1 MPKVKVYN
9 IKAEACGTMTLKDE
23 VFGVEYKEALIHDV
37 VVAYLANQRQG
48 NKSTLTRTEVRGH
61 HKKPWAQKHTG
72 RARHGDTKA
81 PQFTGGGVVF
91 APKPRDFS
99 LKVNAKAK
107 KVAFASALS
116 KKLAQ
121 NEFTVVDEVTLES
134 PKTKNVQAIL
144 DAFKFDK
151 PTLLIV
157 NGKSDDL
164 LRASA
169 NIQNLLVVDA
179 KLANTYEVVASTNVV
194 ATKDAVKAIEEAYVK

>member
-9 IKAEACGTMTLKDE
+9 QNAEANGTMTLKDD

-48 NKSTLTRTEVRGH
+48 NKSTLTRSEVRGH

-107 KVAFASALS
+107 RVAFKSALS
-116 KKLAQ
+116 QKLAQ
-121 NEFTVVDEVTLES
+121 NELVVLDKVELEA
-134 PKTKNVQAIL
+134 PKTKYAQAIL
-144 DAFKFDK
+144 DAFKYTK
-151 PTLLIV
+151 PTLL
-157 NGKSDDL
+157 
-164 LRASA
+164 
-169 NIQNLLVVDA
+169 VD
-179 KLANTYEVVASTNVV
+179 
-194 ATKDAVKAIEEAYVK
+194 I

>member
-9 IKAEACGTMTLKDE
+9 QNAEASGTMTLKDE

-48 NKSTLTRTEVRGH
+48 NKSTLTRSEVRGH

-107 KVAFASALS
+107 KIAFKSALS
-116 KKLAQ
+116 QKLAQ
-121 NEFTVVDEVTLES
+121 NELVVLDKVELEA
-134 PKTKNVQAIL
+134 PKTKYAQALL
-144 DAFKFDK
+144 DAFKYTK
-151 PTLLIV
+151 PTLLV
-157 NGKSDDL
+157 VSGDNADL

-179 KLANTYEVVASTNVV
+179 KLANTYEVVASTNVLM
-194 ATKDAVKAIEEAYVK
+194 TKDAVKAIEEAYTK

>member
-9 IKAEACGTMTLKDE
+9 VKAEACGTMTLKDE

-107 KVAFASALS
+107 RVAFASALS
-116 KKLAQ
+116 QKLAQ
-121 NEFTVVDEVTLES
+121 KEFTVVDEVKIES

-144 DAFKFDK
+144 DAFKFTK

-157 NGKSDDL
+157 DGKDEDL

-179 KLANTYEVVASTNVV
+179 KLANTYQIVASTNVV
-194 ATKDAVKAIEEAYVK
+194 ATKGAVKAIEEAYVK